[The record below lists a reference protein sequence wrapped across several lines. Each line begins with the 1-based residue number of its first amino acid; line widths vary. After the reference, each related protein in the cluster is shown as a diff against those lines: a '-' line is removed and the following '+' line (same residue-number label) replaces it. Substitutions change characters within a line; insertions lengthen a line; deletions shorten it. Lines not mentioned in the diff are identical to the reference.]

1 MNSFNAKRVGIT
13 AVFIISALTVG
24 AAANEAAT
32 EKPKGDNQGYHC
44 DDRYACKAWRGG
56 VYHRSES
63 GVNYYYGGGEELGY
77 GNKPKKIHYKLQ
89 HDFQYNDEY
98 EDPIYYQDY

>member
-1 MNSFNAKRVGIT
+1 MISINTKRIG
-13 AVFIISALTVG
+13 ISAASIIWALTISATTNNT
-24 AAANEAAT
+24 AAKEW
-32 EKPKGDNQGYHC
+32 KGDNQGYHC
-44 DDRYACKAWRGG
+44 DDRYDCKGWRGG